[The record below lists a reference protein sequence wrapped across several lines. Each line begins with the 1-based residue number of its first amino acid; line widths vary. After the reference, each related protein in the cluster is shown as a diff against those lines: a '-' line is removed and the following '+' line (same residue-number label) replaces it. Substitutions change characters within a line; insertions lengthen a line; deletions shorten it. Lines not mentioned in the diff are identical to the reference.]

1 MTQSNE
7 GDGPFDA
14 LSALRAGGHW
24 VDLLTAEQK
33 EIMRQL
39 TEDEVAVLN
48 RIKRRLDEVA
58 PDVRGQDLKV
68 L

>member
-1 MTQSNE
+1 MA
-7 GDGPFDA
+7 FDA

-33 EIMRQL
+33 EVMKEL
-39 TEDEVAVLN
+39 TEEEVTVLN
-48 RIKRRLDEVA
+48 RIKSRLDAVA
-58 PDVRGQDLKV
+58 PDVQGQDVKV